1 GVARSGRVGGAA
13 GALEG
18 AGPGASGG
26 PGRRPG
32 GVGGGRRTG
41 GSPAR
46 RRPARARVP
55 GGRSGI
61 GSGVTGRS
69 RRAVCSN
76 FANLTSVARLESVE
90 GVMRSIFRIAVLVGV
105 ALTTP
110 AQAQVKRAGDEEKPR
125 IHRMEIYNNGVR
137 TVRYFGSAGL
147 SRGEDSV
154 MRDLERAE

>member
-1 GVARSGRVGGAA
+1 
-13 GALEG
+13 
-18 AGPGASGG
+18 
-26 PGRRPG
+26 
-32 GVGGGRRTG
+32 
-41 GSPAR
+41 
-46 RRPARARVP
+46 
-55 GGRSGI
+55 GRSGI

-154 MRDLERAE
+154 MRDLERAENEMSYIDVLQVVKSLYLASERILEPHRRIVQEQLYGLSSTTSGFAGASAFAP